1 MIAKSIK
8 GRSTEEI
15 SEALTESMADARP
28 DEPVGRGYHPTLAIV
43 FISVKQD
50 REAVCKLLDDK
61 GIQVFGA
68 TTAGEFIDGEIEG
81 GSIVLMLLDM
91 DPAFFKIVFLETSQK
106 TSFEDAIKLGITGKE
121 TFTNPAFIIANSGVS
136 LDGEPFVE
144 GIIEGFGKSPSSTCP
159 NGSSGRGDREVTI
172 FGGKAGDDLA
182 LESTFVF
189 TNGKSKDNAIV
200 ALIIDEDKIDV
211 KGIATCGWKAI
222 GTTKTVTKSEGNIV
236 YTIDNKPALDMLMN
250 YLGVEIKQEGNKEIV
265 TFLSSWY
272 YPLQV
277 ERENEAPVI
286 RTAMF
291 ANREDRSLICSG
303 KVPQGS
309 KIRFSLPP
317 DFDSIDTVVAD
328 CKGIKEN
335 AQQQA
340 DALIMFSCVSRY
352 LSFGVVMKE
361 EIEQVQKIWD
371 VPMAGF
377 FSYGEYGKS
386 PSAGQAGK
394 TSKYDYHNNTC
405 CLVVLKEK

>member
-1 MIAKSIK
+1 M
-8 GRSTEEI
+8 
-15 SEALTESMADARP
+15 L
-28 DEPVGRGYHPTLAIV
+28 
-43 FISVKQD
+43 
-50 REAVCKLLDDK
+50 
-61 GIQVFGA
+61 
-68 TTAGEFIDGEIEG
+68 
-81 GSIVLMLLDM
+81 LLDM
-91 DPAFFKIVFLETSQK
+91 DPSYFKMQFLETSQE
-106 TSFEDAIKLGITGKE
+106 TAFEAANKLGITGKE

-144 GIIEGFGKSPSSTCP
+144 GILKGFEKSPSSARP
-159 NGSSGRGDREVTI
+159 NGAPERSRDVRAEREVTI
-172 FGGKAGDDLA
+172 FGGKAGDDLV

-189 TNGKSKDNAIV
+189 TNGKSKDCALV
-200 ALIIDEDKIDV
+200 ALIIDEDKISV
-211 KGIATCGWKAI
+211 KGIATCGWQAI

-236 YTIDNKPALDMLMN
+236 YTIDGKPALDMLMN

-277 ERENEAPVI
+277 ERENVDPVI

-309 KIRFSLPP
+309 KIKFSLPP

-328 CKGIKEN
+328 CKRIKEN
-335 AQQQA
+335 GQQQA

-371 VPMAGF
+371 APMAGF

-386 PSAGQAGK
+386 K
-394 TSKYDYHNNTC
+394 TGKYDYHNNTC
-405 CLVVLKEK
+405 CLVALKEK

>member
-1 MIAKSIK
+1 MKAKSIK
-8 GRSTEEI
+8 GKSTEEI
-15 SEALTESMADARP
+15 GSALTTSLAD
-28 DEPVGRGYHPTLAIV
+28 GYKPTLAIL

-50 REAVCKLLDDK
+50 REAISKILDDQ
-61 GIQVFGA
+61 GIQIFGA
-68 TTAGEFIDGEIEG
+68 TTAGEFIDSEMEA
-81 GSIVLMLLDM
+81 GSIAILLLDM
-91 DPAFFKIVFLETSQK
+91 NPGYFKLEFIETSQE
-106 TSFEDAIKLGITGKE
+106 TALEDAQKLGIIGKE
-121 TFTNPAFIIANSGVS
+121 SFTNPAFIIANSGVS
-136 LDGEPFVE
+136 LDGEPIVE
-144 GIIEGFGKSPSSTCP
+144 GIIQSLG
-159 NGSSGRGDREVTI
+159 REVTI

-189 TNGKSKDNAIV
+189 TNGKTNDCALV

-222 GTTKTVTKSEGNIV
+222 GTTKTVTRSEGNIV
-236 YTIDNKPALDMLMN
+236 YTIDDKPALDMLMN

-277 ERENEAPVI
+277 ERENVDPVI

-291 ANREDRSLICSG
+291 ANREERSLICSG

-328 CKGIKEN
+328 CKGIHEN
-335 AQQQA
+335 ALQHA

-352 LSFGVVMKE
+352 LSFGVVMKD
-361 EIEQVQKIWD
+361 EIDQVQKIWD
-371 VPMAGF
+371 APMAGF

-386 PSAGQAGK
+386 K
-394 TSKYDYHNNTC
+394 TGKYDYHNNTC

>member
-8 GRSTEEI
+8 GKSLGEI
-15 SEALTESMADARP
+15 SAALTESMRETRP
-28 DEPVGRGYHPTLAIV
+28 DDRRFKPTLAIV
-43 FISVKQD
+43 FLSVKQD
-50 REAVCKLLDDK
+50 RDAISKLLDEK

-68 TTAGEFIDGEIEG
+68 TTAGEFIDGEIEA
-81 GSIVLMLLDM
+81 GSIVILLLDM
-91 DPAFFKIVFLETSQK
+91 NPAHFKIEFLETSQA
-106 TSFEDAIKLGITGKE
+106 TAYEDATILGVMGRE
-121 TFTNPAFIIANSGVS
+121 NFTNPAFIIANSGVA

-144 GIIEGFGKSPSSTCP
+144 GIIQGFQQSASTK
-159 NGSSGRGDREVTI
+159 NQEITI

-189 TNGKSKDNAIV
+189 TNGKSNDCALV
-200 ALIIDEDKIDV
+200 ALIIDENKIDV

-236 YTIDNKPALDMLMN
+236 YTIDDKPALDMLMN
-250 YLGVEIKQEGNKEIV
+250 YLGVEIKQEDNKEIV

-277 ERENEAPVI
+277 ERENVDPVI

-291 ANREDRSLICSG
+291 ANREERALICSG

-328 CKGIKEN
+328 CTGIKEE
-335 AQQQA
+335 AQPEA

-352 LSFGVVMKE
+352 LSFGIVMKE
-361 EIEQVQKIWD
+361 EIEQVQNIWGA
-371 VPMAGF
+371 PMAGF

-386 PSAGQAGK
+386 KNG
-394 TSKYDYHNNTC
+394 KYDYHNNTC
-405 CLVVLKEK
+405 CLVILKEK

>member
-1 MIAKSIK
+1 MKAKTIK
-8 GRSTEEI
+8 GKS
-15 SEALTESMADARP
+15 P
-28 DEPVGRGYHPTLAIV
+28 DEIKSALIETTADGFKPTLAII

-50 REAVCKLLDDK
+50 REAISKLLDEK

-68 TTAGEFIDGEIEG
+68 TTAGEFIDGEIEE
-81 GSIVLMLLDM
+81 GSIVMMLLDM
-91 DPAFFKIVFLETSQK
+91 NPAYFKIEFLETSQE
-106 TSFEDAIKLGITGKE
+106 TALEDAHKLGITGKE

-136 LDGEPFVE
+136 LDGESFVE
-144 GIIEGFGKSPSSTCP
+144 GIIQGFRKPPLPTGQA
-159 NGSSGRGDREVTI
+159 GSSADREVTI

-189 TNGKSKDNAIV
+189 TNGQSRDCAIV

-211 KGIATCGWKAI
+211 RGIATCGWQAI

-236 YTIDNKPALDMLMN
+236 YTIDDKPALDTLMN
-250 YLGVEIKQEGNKEIV
+250 FLGVDIKQEGDNEIV

-277 ERENEAPVI
+277 ERENADPVI

-291 ANREDRSLICSG
+291 ANRENRSLICSG

-309 KIRFSLPP
+309 KIKFAMPP
-317 DFDSIDTVVAD
+317 DFDSIDKVVAD
-328 CKGIKEN
+328 CRYLKDK
-335 AQQQA
+335 AHQQA

-352 LSFGVVMKE
+352 LSFGKVIKE

-371 VPMAGF
+371 APMAGF

-386 PSAGQAGK
+386 K
-394 TSKYDYHNNTC
+394 TGKYDYHNNTC